1 MHNEPWSLPA
11 LPSLPTIAMVV
22 ATFVLACTAV
32 YGTSLENDF
41 VRFDDGLLIVENP
54 IARGIT
60 PNNVAKAFTTYDPE
74 LYVPLT
80 IVSYQLDYMIGGTS
94 PFIYHAHSL
103 ALHVINAILVAWLA
117 FLLSASRRVG
127 MLSGLL
133 WALHPLHVEAVS
145 WAAALKDVQSTTF
158 FLSSLIAYVYG
169 RSGDRTLL
177 YWASITLFTLGLL
190 SKVVVIALPVVLLL
204 LEWREKGRVSSNTLV
219 RILPFVA
226 LAIVF
231 GCIAVFGKIDV
242 LASSTPWETLLMA
255 LKSTVFTLGKL
266 AWPWDLSVLY
276 PYEGSVSIFAPAF
289 FVPALTLGVIFA
301 AVTLAAQRSR
311 DVPFA
316 FAFFLVT
323 LVPTFTNFSK
333 LDSLFITS
341 DRYAYIPS
349 IGLAFL
355 VALGIDHALSLP
367 GRHAFMRTKTT
378 VIWSVTCI
386 VLAVLASLARTQS
399 LSWNDTESLFRGV
412 LRLYPSSFIA
422 HNNLGNFYLRQGKTD
437 DAIREFEAGLVD
449 REHARL
455 LNNLGR
461 AYGKKGLVDTAE
473 KHFRRSLE
481 LEPSNAETYVQ
492 FGRMFADNARSAEAY
507 EAYDTAIALQPTLAA
522 AYLNRGA
529 LFLDEGHLDEA
540 AKDFNDAALYDPA
553 LAHARYNL
561 GIIYAKRGN
570 PDEAIEAYEAAIALQ
585 PSFFE
590 ARFNLAM
597 LYAKKG
603 MLLEARDQLVAAKK
617 LRPSNTS
624 LDRAIRQID
633 DALSAAKDDR

>member
-1 MHNEPWSLPA
+1 VHNEPWSLPT
-11 LPSLPTIAMVV
+11 LPSLATIAMVV

-32 YGTSLENDF
+32 YGTSLGNGF

-60 PNNVAKAFTTYDPE
+60 PRNVAKAFTTYDPE

-80 IVSYQLDYMIGGTS
+80 ILSYQLDYMIGGTNA
-94 PFIYHAHSL
+94 FIYHAHSL
-103 ALHVINAILVAWLA
+103 ALHVVNAILVAWLA

-158 FLSSLIAYVYG
+158 FLSSIIAYAYG
-169 RSGDRTLL
+169 RSNGRTLL
-177 YWASITLFTLGLL
+177 YGASIALFALGLL
-190 SKVVVIALPVVLLL
+190 SKVVVITLPVVLLL
-204 LEWREKGRVSSNTLV
+204 LEWREKDRISTNTIV
-219 RILPFVA
+219 RILAFVA
-226 LAIVF
+226 LAIMF

-255 LKSTVFTLGKL
+255 LKSTVFILGKL
-266 AWPWDLSVLY
+266 AWPTNLSVLY
-276 PYEGSVSIFAPAF
+276 PYEGPVSLSAPAF
-289 FVPALTLGVIFA
+289 FIPALTLGAIVATVAFSA
-301 AVTLAAQRSR
+301 KRSR

-349 IGLAFL
+349 IGIAYL

-367 GRHAFMRTKTT
+367 GRHAFMRAKTT
-378 VIWSVTCI
+378 VVWSIACI
-386 VLAVLASLARTQS
+386 VLAILASLARTQS
-399 LSWNDTESLFRGV
+399 LSWNDTEALFRGV

-422 HNNLGNFYLRQGKTD
+422 HNNLGNYYLRQGKTD
-437 DAIREFEAGLVD
+437 DALREFEAGLLD
-449 REHARL
+449 RENVRL

-473 KHFRRSLE
+473 KHFTRSLE
-481 LEPSNAETYVQ
+481 LEPKNAETYVQ
-492 FGRMFADNARSAEAY
+492 LGRVYADNARSTEAH

-522 AYLNRGA
+522 AYVNRGA
-529 LFLDEGHLDEA
+529 LFLDEGRLD
-540 AKDFNDAALYDPA
+540 DAARDFESAALHDPA

-561 GIIYAKRGN
+561 GIIHAKRGN
-570 PDEAIEAYEAAIALQ
+570 FDEAITSYETAVALQ

-603 MLLEARDQLVAAKK
+603 MLFDARDQLVEAKK
-617 LRPSNTS
+617 LRPSNAS

-633 DALSAAKDDR
+633 DALSAAENAR